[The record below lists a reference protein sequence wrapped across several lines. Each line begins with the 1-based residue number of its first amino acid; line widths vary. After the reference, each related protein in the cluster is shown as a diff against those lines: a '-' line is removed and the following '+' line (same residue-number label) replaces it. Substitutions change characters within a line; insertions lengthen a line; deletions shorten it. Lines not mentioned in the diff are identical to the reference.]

1 MSPRIDAPGASA
13 PRHEV
18 PGQIVEDTYL
28 LAGHE
33 KRFGKQS
40 HYLKLS
46 LLNADGAIEGILWPE
61 QMRQI
66 HCPEVSTPVWVR
78 GRKQLF
84 NNRLQLRIE
93 SLIARPTDEVP
104 LATALLPRQH
114 CTEKVHAALDR
125 LAELERSLPCPLQGF
140 LKHVL
145 LDPRIFPDLLTC
157 RASVNH
163 HHAFPGGLLVHST
176 GLLDAAAELTRCSVP
191 DCPWS
196 PYLAQLGFLLHDLG
210 KIRSVGQTRRPP
222 HPFAMRHEL
231 ITIELLA
238 PHLNWLERQ
247 DMLLAAGMRSLLDY
261 VAEPHSRRREAP
273 LAAAEVVVMLDQISA
288 GTHTPR
294 DLQSLAAGRAWNAG
308 GAQSVTSFPSGRA
321 VQHLTSRN

>member
-13 PRHEV
+13 PRHV
-18 PGQIVEDTYL
+18 APGQIVEDTYL
-28 LAGHE
+28 LAGVE
-33 KRFGKQS
+33 KRFGERS

-46 LLNADGAIEGILWPE
+46 LMNADGAIVGILWPE
-61 QMRQI
+61 QMRHI
-66 HCPEVSTPVWVR
+66 RCPAVDTPVRVR
-78 GRKQLF
+78 GTKNLF
-84 NNRLQLRIE
+84 NGSMQLRIE
-93 SLIARPTDEVP
+93 GMVALSTDQVP
-104 LATALLPRQH
+104 AATTLLPRQH
-114 CTEKVHAALDR
+114 CGEKVHAALDR

-140 LKHVL
+140 LKQVL

-176 GLLDAAAELTRCSVP
+176 GLLDVAADLTRHRVP
-191 DCPWS
+191 NCPWS

-222 HPFAMRHEL
+222 FPFAMRHEL

-238 PHLNWLERQ
+238 PHLAWLERQ

-294 DLQSLAAGRAWNAG
+294 DLQSLAAGRTWNAG

-321 VQHLTSRN
+321 VQHHSARS